1 MFSYSVAKRGLR
13 QSDVVDEAYGGV
25 EYCTVSYSF
34 NFLSWVL
41 ASFFFFRYYK
51 RNFGVVK
58 IY

>member
-41 ASFFFFRYYK
+41 ASFFFLDITK
-51 RNFGVVK
+51 E
-58 IY
+58 ILAL